1 MFDYIARLFVMV
13 RPRKLLFVAIGEYYY
28 IICSVF
34 VSLHCMNFGLYN
46 FDIRKS
52 RSALIEKI
60 IV

>member
-1 MFDYIARLFVMV
+1 MFDYIDWLLVMV
-13 RPRKLLFVAIGEYYY
+13 GPRKLLFVGIGEYY